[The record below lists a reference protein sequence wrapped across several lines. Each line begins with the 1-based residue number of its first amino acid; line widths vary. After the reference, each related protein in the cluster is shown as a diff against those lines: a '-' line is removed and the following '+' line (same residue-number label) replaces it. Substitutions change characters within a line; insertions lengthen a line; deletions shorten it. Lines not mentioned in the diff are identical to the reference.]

1 MYASKPLDT
10 LKSHTKVALPP
21 LTNPFVAIAEVDSPV
36 IVVTTVA
43 IAITT
48 TDRPYGKDEKC
59 LSYTELKSTNLQLIS
74 RIDLANLTWVYC
86 ICSNS
91 SQKKALFPSC
101 SFSWIQKKLDIIF
114 NQQSKNHILEIQGNT
129 YFLELT
135 DMLQSGSKSNYFF
148 SKAYTLYSLY
158 TDFNN

>member
-1 MYASKPLDT
+1 MYDSEWLDT

-59 LSYTELKSTNLQLIS
+59 LSYRELKCKSLQL
-74 RIDLANLTWVYC
+74 V
-86 ICSNS
+86 
-91 SQKKALFPSC
+91 
-101 SFSWIQKKLDIIF
+101 
-114 NQQSKNHILEIQGNT
+114 
-129 YFLELT
+129 
-135 DMLQSGSKSNYFF
+135 
-148 SKAYTLYSLY
+148 
-158 TDFNN
+158 